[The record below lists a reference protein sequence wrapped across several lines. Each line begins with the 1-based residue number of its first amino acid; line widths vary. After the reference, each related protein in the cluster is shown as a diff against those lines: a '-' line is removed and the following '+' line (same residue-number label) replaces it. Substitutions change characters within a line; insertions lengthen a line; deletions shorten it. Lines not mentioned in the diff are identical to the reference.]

1 MSRDNVPVIS
11 LANWEVACSLFDG
24 SSMAGPVPALFSED
38 AEASRESLNANLVR
52 AHKDLQRVMKTLFM
66 PEQLDLE
73 DAIALVKKPRYDICQ
88 MYRK

>member
-1 MSRDNVPVIS
+1 
-11 LANWEVACSLFDG
+11 
-24 SSMAGPVPALFSED
+24 MAGPVPALFSED

-73 DAIALVKKPRYDICQ
+73 DAIGLVKKPRYNNE
-88 MYRK
+88 MKKGN